1 MSEHIE
7 AWLSRIESKL
17 DSLAPL
23 PAKMDAIGQRL
34 DDHIEKDEHLFNGNG
49 SPGLVKDVDRLKQW
63 QKSIFWW
70 VGIAVASPVLA
81 EAAKLAADA
90 LSK

>member
-1 MSEHIE
+1 MSEERLI
-7 AWLSRIESKL
+7 RIESKL
-17 DSLAPL
+17 EEVR
-23 PAKMDAIGQRL
+23 IGMGELKAMRERL
-34 DDHIEKDEHLFNGNG
+34 DEHIEKDEHLFNGNG

-63 QKSIFWW
+63 KKSIFWW

-90 LSK
+90 LGK

>member
-7 AWLSRIESKL
+7 AWLARIESKL

-23 PAKMDAIGQRL
+23 PATMDAIGKRL
-34 DDHIEKDEHLFNGNG
+34 DEHIEKDEHLFNGNG
-49 SPGLVKDVDRLKQW
+49 SPGIVKDVDRLKQW
-63 QKSIFWW
+63 KKAVFWW

-81 EAAKLAADA
+81 EVIKVV
-90 LSK
+90 SGK